1 MMKKTVPGTSTQL
14 AHHGENR
21 SAYEGAVVGPIFQ
34 NSLFTFANWDEISA
48 AFDDRTH
55 SFIYSR
61 GNNPTVKVAQEKIA
75 KLAGGERALLFGS
88 GMGAISAAVLH
99 CVRKDGHVIAVKN
112 IYGPA
117 NNLLYS
123 YLRDKMGVT
132 ITFVSGENTADF
144 AAALRPETCLIYL
157 ESPSSGI
164 FSLQDIPAVTALA
177 KQHSIK
183 TIIDN
188 TWATP
193 YFQRPLE
200 MGVDIE
206 VHSCSKYLGGH
217 SDVVAGVIIGSE
229 ELVSGIYRKEYEW
242 IGARI
247 APMDAWLITRSLRT
261 LPMRLRQ
268 HQASAL
274 VVANFLMQ
282 HPKVATVNYPG
293 LKSFPQY
300 ELGQKQMSGY
310 TGLLSFRLRTEDLE
324 QVKTF
329 FNGLEVFRIGVSWGG
344 HESLIYALAI
354 SYVKEMTAEQFAATG
369 LAYGDMRISVG
380 LEDVED
386 LVADLEQALNLIRD

>member
-1 MMKKTVPGTSTQL
+1 MKKPNQGISTQL

-21 SAYEGAVVGPIFQ
+21 AAYEGAVVPPIFQ
-34 NSLFTFANWDEISA
+34 NSLFTFESWDDISA

-75 KLAGGERALLFGS
+75 KLAGGERAMLFGS

-99 CVRKDGHVIAVKN
+99 CVKKDGHVIAIKN
-112 IYGPA
+112 LYGPA
-117 NNLLYS
+117 NNLFYN
-123 YLRDKMGVT
+123 YLREKMNIT
-132 ITFVSGENTADF
+132 ITFVTGVEVADF
-144 AAALRPETCLIYL
+144 AEAITPATCLIYL
-157 ESPSSGI
+157 ESPSSGV
-164 FSLQDIPAVTALA
+164 FSLQDIPKVTALA
-177 KQHSIK
+177 RANGIK

-188 TWATP
+188 SWATP

-200 MGVDIE
+200 MGVDLE
-206 VHSCSKYLGGH
+206 VHSCSKYIGGH

-229 ELVSGIYRKEYEW
+229 ELLSQIYQQEYEW

-247 APMDAWLITRSLRT
+247 SPMDAWLITRSLRT

-268 HQASAL
+268 HQESGL
-274 VVANFLMQ
+274 IVAKFLEQ

-293 LKSFPQY
+293 LESFPQY

-310 TGLLSFRLRTEDLE
+310 TGLLSFRLKTENLE
-324 QVKTF
+324 EVKAF
-329 FNGLEVFRIGVSWGG
+329 FNGLEIFRIGVSWGG

-380 LEDVED
+380 LENVED
-386 LVADLEQALNLIRD
+386 LVADLTQALSLIKG

>member
-1 MMKKTVPGTSTQL
+1 MKKSTPGISTQL
-14 AHHGENR
+14 VHHGENR
-21 SAYEGAVVGPIFQ
+21 AAYEGAVVPPIFQ
-34 NSLFTFANWDEISA
+34 NSLFTFESWDDISA

-99 CVRKDGHVIAVKN
+99 CIRKDGHVIAIKN

-117 NNLLYS
+117 NNLFYN
-123 YLRDKMGVT
+123 YLREKMNIT
-132 ITFVSGENTADF
+132 ITFVSGVEVADF
-144 AAALRPETCLIYL
+144 AAAITPATCLIYL

-164 FSLQDIPAVTALA
+164 FSLQDILKVTALA
-177 KQHSIK
+177 KANGIK

-188 TWATP
+188 SWATP

-200 MGVDIE
+200 MGVDLE
-206 VHSCSKYLGGH
+206 VHSCSKYIGGH

-229 ELVSGIYRKEYEW
+229 DLVSSIYKKEYEW

-247 APMDAWLITRSLRT
+247 SPMDAWLITRSLRT

-268 HQASAL
+268 HQTSAL
-274 VVANFLMQ
+274 VVANFLEQ
-282 HPKVATVNYPG
+282 HAQVASVNYPG

-310 TGLLSFRLRTEDLE
+310 TGLLSFRLKTDDLE
-324 QVKTF
+324 AVKAF
-329 FNGLEVFRIGVSWGG
+329 FNGLEIFRIGVSWGG

-386 LVADLEQALNLIRD
+386 LVGDLGQALDLIRR